1 MDDRADAVLFVLTAG
16 LWLQHSCSF
25 GTHRCMSSDWN
36 SRSFAAYVRNAHIVP
51 VEASK
56 YKQKSVTNFLQV
68 LSIRCQFT
76 VAKGVMNFDRI
87 HALTRDKC
95 GREYA
100 QQSGQHDRT

>member
-56 YKQKSVTNFLQV
+56 YKQKSVSDFLQDLSLRSQFVVAEDVTNFDHV
-68 LSIRCQFT
+68 H
-76 VAKGVMNFDRI
+76 V
-87 HALTRDKC
+87 LTRDKC
-95 GREYA
+95 GRKYVP
-100 QQSGQHDRT
+100 QRCQNDCT